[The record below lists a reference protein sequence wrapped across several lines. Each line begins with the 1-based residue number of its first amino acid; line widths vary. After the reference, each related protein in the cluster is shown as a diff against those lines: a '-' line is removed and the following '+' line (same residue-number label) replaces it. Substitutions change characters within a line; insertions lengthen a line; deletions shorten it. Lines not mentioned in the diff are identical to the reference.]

1 MSVTAAHADLSISG
15 NYEWEY
21 TTDQNEMDSKAL
33 KEVEK
38 LIMDR
43 DKYRLEKNYKMSDQ
57 IRDELTALGI
67 EIEDSPQ
74 GTKWRKT

>member
-1 MSVTAAHADLSISG
+1 MSGASLLG
-15 NYEWEY
+15 LL
-21 TTDQNEMDSKAL
+21 DQKPESWLGYQNDIDSNDL

-57 IRDELTALGI
+57 IRDKLTALGI

-74 GTKWRKT
+74 GTKWRKA

>member
-1 MSVTAAHADLSISG
+1 MSGASLLG
-15 NYEWEY
+15 LL
-21 TTDQNEMDSKAL
+21 DQKPESWLGYQNDIDSNDL

-57 IRDELTALGI
+57 IRDKLTALGI